1 MARSSVIRTEE
12 EEASLASENK
22 EERGRAPLSAIFFSP
37 FPFFFPFTCKVG
49 KTGITQVLP
58 RDARR
63 CCQER
68 QAPPR
73 CGAVRCGALLKA
85 RRAPPDPTP
94 QHAGSYVHAHKHNEE
109 GASAA
114 RIRSYGC
121 GVPFSSFFL
130 LSPLPPLP
138 LPRPALGA
146 IGWLLPLQPDR
157 PATALE
163 RARGFK
169 PVAGSRV

>member
-1 MARSSVIRTEE
+1 M
-12 EEASLASENK
+12 L
-22 EERGRAPLSAIFFSP
+22 
-37 FPFFFPFTCKVG
+37 VG
-49 KTGITQVLP
+49 VVKSDKP
-58 RDARR
+58 RRD
-63 CCQER
+63 
-68 QAPPR
+68 
-73 CGAVRCGALLKA
+73 AVRCGALLKA

-169 PVAGSRV
+169 SPPPQPQFPVAAAEKEARGAERRRGGEREGRNREGAHEGGEDGYRM